1 MAACTVPVAVRCSIK
16 FLFKDTALTSKKICR
31 LTFNFTGKSYTS
43 WRTCSSSSSSC
54 SSESPAA
61 VSTFA
66 ETIGHYDHLV
76 QCGSLRKDAQQ
87 RHVLQQ
93 LAQLQ
98 HTLKKYSNSIYL
110 SPSPPRLD
118 SKDVKSQLQKDKAP
132 DITTAEKKG
141 GESADKEVPAPR
153 PPKGFYIYG
162 NVGTGKTMLMDLFY
176 SRVENTHKKRVHF
189 NGFMLDIHR
198 RIHRRKQSLPKRS
211 LGNMFTYDPISPVA
225 MEISNETCL
234 LCFDEFQVTDIADAM
249 ILKQL
254 FETLFKTGV
263 VVVATSNRPPDD
275 LYKNGLQRDTFLP
288 FIDVLK
294 EYCQTICLDAGID
307 YRTLD
312 NVAAGKLY
320 YLTGEPGAEAFMDA
334 LFEELALRQ
343 KSITGPQVLTV
354 LGRDVTLEKTCG
366 SIADCTFEEL
376 CGRPLGA
383 SDYLEMARLFDTV
396 FIRHVPRLTLT
407 LKDKARRFT
416 TLIDNFYDNK
426 VRVVLLAAAPLDR
439 LFVHSGAGGKPPSS
453 HIKNE
458 EKQQSKNTLVSAPFF
473 QEAAERLTLF
483 TAEEEIFAFQRTVSR
498 LMEMQ
503 TESYWVEGD
512 RSHSNKHINT

>member
-1 MAACTVPVAVRCSIK
+1 MAAHKVPAAAVRCSVK
-16 FLFKDTALTSKKICR
+16 FLLKDAVLTSRKMCYASVSC
-31 LTFNFTGKSYTS
+31 TGYTG
-43 WRTCSSSSSSC
+43 WRTCSSSASSC
-54 SSESPAA
+54 STHTPAA
-61 VSTFA
+61 DVCTSVGPA
-66 ETIGHYDHLV
+66 VLYDRLV
-76 QCGSLRKDAQQ
+76 QCGSLRNDAQQ

-93 LAQLQ
+93 LAELQ
-98 HTLKKYSNSIYL
+98 HILQDYSNSVYL
-110 SPSPPRLD
+110 NPPPPGLD
-118 SKDVKSQLQKDKAP
+118 AKDANSQHKINKDLCT
-132 DITTAEKKG
+132 TTAENKD
-141 GESADKEVPAPR
+141 GELAAKEEPTSPPP

-162 NVGTGKTMLMDLFY
+162 GVGTGKTMLMDLFY
-176 SRVENTHKKRVHF
+176 SCVKNTRKKRVHF
-189 NGFMLDIHR
+189 NGFMLDIHK
-198 RIHRRKQSLPKRS
+198 RIHRRKQSLPKRK
-211 LGNMFTYDPISPVA
+211 LGKMFTYDPISPVA

-234 LCFDEFQVTDIADAM
+234 LCFDEFQTTDIADAM

-254 FETLFKTGV
+254 FETLFQTGV

-294 EYCQTICLDAGID
+294 EYCHTICLDPGVD

-312 NVAAGKLY
+312 MAAVRKLY
-320 YLTGEPGAEAFMDA
+320 YLTEEPGAEAFLDG

-343 KSITGPQVLTV
+343 KNITGPRVPTV

-366 SIADCTFEEL
+366 SIADCTFDDL

-396 FIRHVPRLTLT
+396 FIRHVPMLTLS
-407 LKDKARRFT
+407 LKDQARRFT
-416 TLIDNFYDNK
+416 ALIDNFYDKK

-439 LFVHSGAGGKPPSS
+439 LFVHSGGEDERDRQLLDELGLSGA
-453 HIKNE
+453 
-458 EKQQSKNTLVSAPFF
+458 
-473 QEAAERLTLF
+473 AAERLTLF

-503 TESYWVEGD
+503 TESYWIEGD
-512 RSHSNKHINT
+512 RSHSKKRTST